1 MKKPIDLG
9 HGVSLIDVYD
19 LGVAQRT
26 GTYVLHEEELTIIET
41 SASPSIPYLLKGLE
55 ALGLEAKNIKNI
67 IVTHIHLVLWE
78 LSIIYKKDNITNKP
92 YRRGNVCF

>member
-55 ALGLEAKNIKNI
+55 ALGLEAKTSK
-67 IVTHIHLVLWE
+67 TL
-78 LSIIYKKDNITNKP
+78 LSPIFILCY
-92 YRRGNVCF
+92 GNCRLFTKR